1 MKLAVRVEA
10 ASPNAA
16 APAPVPVAMAP
27 PPRAAVGP
35 SVAVPPSSTS
45 AAASAGSVAS
55 LLAGLGMAAVAAG
68 LRGEAR
74 QDHDNFFKISDKL
87 LFIIKSTLTVFSI
100 GFAPGLMPF

>member
-74 QDHDNFFKISDKL
+74 QDHDNFLKISDKL
-87 LFIIKSTLTVFSI
+87 
-100 GFAPGLMPF
+100 